1 MTRRRRARLLLG
13 ALGFGS
19 SIVLAA
25 GVPAQSA
32 QGAGADPIW
41 KVEQA
46 DIDRRVDPLPG
57 QLRMP
62 GQRMVIL
69 KLGLRNEGGP
79 GNVPV
84 KILGRWMT
92 QPPRP
97 FTLLGTY
104 TYEIAFKQQASVEVQ
119 LFPMYL
125 PAGRAMAE
133 LSIVTGNEET
143 DRYEFEVPE

>member
-1 MTRRRRARLLLG
+1 
-13 ALGFGS
+13 
-19 SIVLAA
+19 
-25 GVPAQSA
+25 
-32 QGAGADPIW
+32 
-41 KVEQA
+41 
-46 DIDRRVDPLPG
+46 
-57 QLRMP
+57 
-62 GQRMVIL
+62 
-69 KLGLRNEGGP
+69 
-79 GNVPV
+79 
-84 KILGRWMT
+84 MT

>member
-25 GVPAQSA
+25 SVQAQSA